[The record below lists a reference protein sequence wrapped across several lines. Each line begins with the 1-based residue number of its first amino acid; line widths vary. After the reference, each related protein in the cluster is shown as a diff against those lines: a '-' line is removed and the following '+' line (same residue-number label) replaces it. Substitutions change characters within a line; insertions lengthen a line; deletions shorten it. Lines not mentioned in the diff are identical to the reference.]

1 MLACSCSIFEYR
13 KLSNV
18 NVILNLHPSHIHLID
33 WVKYLSIP
41 SKSRFSFYL
50 VTEACFSL
58 SLYNLKYVSDYDYE
72 WFIYNHYLYYCKAYC
87 MFVESCTS
95 FTLRDRYLYVKVTF
109 RISLTCLSTYRTLN
123 DNVLVHIRTR

>member
-41 SKSRFSFYL
+41 SKSRFSFYPKNQKCTQKTCPYTHAKHCQGVVLPQTAL
-50 VTEACFSL
+50 VFIFNPFLIRMECEVVWDEIEYLGIL
-58 SLYNLKYVSDYDYE
+58 SGNK
-72 WFIYNHYLYYCKAYC
+72 FN
-87 MFVESCTS
+87 ES
-95 FTLRDRYLYVKVTF
+95 VTF
-109 RISLTCLSTYRTLN
+109 QSIP
-123 DNVLVHIRTR
+123 